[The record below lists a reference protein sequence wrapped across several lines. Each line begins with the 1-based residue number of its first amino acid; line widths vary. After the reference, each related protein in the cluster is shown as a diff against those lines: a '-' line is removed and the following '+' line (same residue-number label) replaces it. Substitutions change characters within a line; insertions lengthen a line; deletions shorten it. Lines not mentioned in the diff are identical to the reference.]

1 MRIVS
6 WNLNGLL
13 ATMENGSLKILEDEM
28 PEIICFQEI
37 RTNKEPM
44 IMEGY
49 IHYWNHSNRDG
60 YSGTA
65 VLTWDEPLRVINGF
79 LNGHEDDEG
88 RLITLEFEGFY
99 LVNAY
104 VPNSQQNFKRK
115 AYRIEWDEALRE
127 HIAELME
134 DKPVIICGDFNV
146 ARCELDIYEEN
157 SNQSNLEFGYAT
169 DEQSDFETLLELGLI
184 DVFRERNPDTRSYTW
199 WSNRLNKRGENRG
212 WRLDYF
218 LVSEDLFDGVTDMVH
233 ETEVMGSDHCPIRL
247 EVDV

>member
-1 MRIVS
+1 MRMVS

-13 ATMENGSLKILEDEM
+13 ATKERGALSVLEDMM
-28 PEIICFQEI
+28 PEVICFQEI
-37 RTNKEPM
+37 RTQKEPV

-49 IHYWNHSNRDG
+49 IHYWNHGNRDG

-65 VLTWDEPLRVINGF
+65 VLTWDEPIRAFNGF
-79 LNGHEDDEG
+79 LNGHEDSEG
-88 RLITLEFEGFY
+88 RLITLEFDDYY

-115 AYRIEWDEALRE
+115 AYRMEWDQAFRE

-134 DKPVIICGDFNV
+134 DKPIIICGDFNV
-146 ARCELDIYEEN
+146 ARCELDIYAEN
-157 SNQSNLEFGYAT
+157 SNQGQLEYGYAT
-169 DEQSDFETLLELGLI
+169 DEQSDFETLLELGLC
-184 DVFRERNPDTRSYTW
+184 DVFRERNPGVRSYTW
-199 WSNRLNKRGENRG
+199 WSNRLNKRNEDRG

-218 LVSEDLFDGVTDMVH
+218 LVSEELMDKVTDMIH
-233 ETEVMGSDHCPIRL
+233 EKEVLGSDHCPIRL

>member
-1 MRIVS
+1 
-6 WNLNGLL
+6 
-13 ATMENGSLKILEDEM
+13 M

-65 VLTWDEPLRVINGF
+65 VLTWDEPLRAFNGF

-88 RLITLEFEGFY
+88 RLITLEFEEFY

-115 AYRIEWDEALRE
+115 AYRIEWDEAFQE
-127 HIAELME
+127 HIAQLME
-134 DKPVIICGDFNV
+134 DKPVVICGDFNV
-146 ARCELDIYEEN
+146 ARCELDIYEQN
-157 SNQSNLEFGYAT
+157 SNQNSLEFGYAT
-169 DEQSDFETLLELGLI
+169 DEQSNFETLLELGLV
-184 DVFRERNPDTRSYTW
+184 DVFRERNPEIRSYTW

-218 LVSEDLFDGVTDMVH
+218 LVSEDMYDSVTDMVH
-233 ETEVMGSDHCPIRL
+233 ETGVMGSDHCPIRL

>member
-1 MRIVS
+1 MKIVS
-6 WNLNGLL
+6 WNLNGLI
-13 ATMENGSLKILEDEM
+13 ATMENGALKVFEDEM

-37 RTNKEPM
+37 RTHKEPTV
-44 IMEGY
+44 MEGY
-49 IHYWNHSNRDG
+49 NHYWHHSNRDG

-65 VLTWDEPLRVINGF
+65 VLSWDEPLQVFRGF
-79 LNGHEDDEG
+79 FNGHEDDEG
-88 RLITLEFEGFY
+88 RLITLEFERFY

-115 AYRIEWDEALRE
+115 AYRMEWDAAFRE

-134 DKPVIICGDFNV
+134 DKPVIVCGDFNV
-146 ARCELDIYEEN
+146 ARCELDIYEQNAVRGSMETG
-157 SNQSNLEFGYAT
+157 FAT
-169 DEQSDFETLLELGLI
+169 DEQSDFETLLELGLV
-184 DVFRERNPDTRSYTW
+184 DVFRELHPDTRSYTW

-218 LVSEDLFDGVTDMVH
+218 LVSEELLDKVTEMVH
-233 ETEVMGSDHCPIRL
+233 ETDVQGSDHCPIRL

>member
-1 MRIVS
+1 MNIVS
-6 WNLNGLL
+6 WNLNGLI
-13 ATMENGSLKILEDEM
+13 ATQNNGALHYLEDEM

-37 RTNKEPM
+37 RTDKEPLV
-44 IMEGY
+44 MEGY
-49 IHYWNHSNRDG
+49 HHFWNHSSRDG
-60 YSGTA
+60 YFGTA
-65 VLTWDEPLRVINGF
+65 VLTWDEPIRVFNGF

-88 RLITLEFEGFY
+88 RVITLEYDEFY

-115 AYRIEWDEALRE
+115 AYRAEWDTAFRE

-146 ARCELDIYEEN
+146 ARTELDIYEQNAVRE
-157 SNQSNLEFGYAT
+157 SMTTGFAT
-169 DEQSDFETLLELGLI
+169 DEQSDFETLLELGLY
-184 DVFRERNPDTRSYTW
+184 DVFRELYPVKRSYTW
-199 WSNRLNKRGENRG
+199 WSNRLNKRDENRG

-218 LVSEDLFDGVTDMVH
+218 LVSEELMDRVRDVMH
-233 ETEVMGSDHCPIRL
+233 EDTVQGSDHCPVRL

>member
-1 MRIVS
+1 MKIVS
-6 WNLNGLL
+6 WNLNGLI
-13 ATMENGSLKILEDEM
+13 ATMNNGALKVLEDEM

-37 RTNKEPM
+37 RTHQQPVV
-44 IMEGY
+44 MEGY
-49 IHYWNHSNRDG
+49 HHYWNHSIRDG
-60 YSGTA
+60 YSGTL
-65 VLTWDEPLRVINGF
+65 VLSWDEPFRAFSGF

-88 RLITLEFEGFY
+88 RLLTLEFEEYY

-115 AYRIEWDEALRE
+115 AYRMEWDAAFRE
-127 HIAELME
+127 HIAELTE

-146 ARCELDIYEEN
+146 ARSELDIYEQNATRGSMETG
-157 SNQSNLEFGYAT
+157 FAT
-169 DEQSDFETLLELGLI
+169 DEQSDFETLLEQGLC
-184 DVFRERNPDTRSYTW
+184 DVFRELYPDVRSYTW

-218 LVSEDLFDGVTDMVH
+218 LVSEELMERVGDMVH
-233 ETEVMGSDHCPIRL
+233 ETRIMGSDHCPIRL